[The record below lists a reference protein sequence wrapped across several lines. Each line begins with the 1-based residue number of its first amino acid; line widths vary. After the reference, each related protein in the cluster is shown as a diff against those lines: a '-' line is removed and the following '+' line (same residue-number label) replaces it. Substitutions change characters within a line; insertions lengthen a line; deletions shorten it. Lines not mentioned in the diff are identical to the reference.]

1 MGSTIAYKNWKE
13 HAIRYI
19 KWVFLGI
26 ITGIVVGVFAAV
38 FAKCLA
44 YATAFREAHPYTFL
58 MLPLGGVL
66 IVTAYKVA
74 NMEEDRGTDNVIAAL
89 QEDIIIPFRL
99 SFLIFI
105 STVITIFCGGSVG
118 REGAALQIG
127 SSLGNTVSR
136 VLRFKP
142 EDRKVLIM
150 SGMSAAFSALFH
162 TPMAATFFS
171 MEVSSVGIL
180 RYAAMVPCILAA
192 ITAYEI
198 SGYFGVEGEHFVTEA
213 AMDVSMQLSF
223 RVLLLAGG
231 CALISMFFCVML
243 QMAEKTAHKYIHDR
257 YVRVLIGSVILIA
270 LNLMVGTDDYQGT
283 GMHVI
288 QRAVEGEA
296 DVWAFLFKLIFTVV
310 TISAGFKGGEIVPS
324 FFIGA
329 TFGCVVAG
337 MMGMPL
343 TLGASIGMVCVFCG
357 VTNCPIASLLISI
370 ELFGTANMLYFLM
383 AIATSYALSG
393 YVSLYHT
400 QVILFAKNEEKM
412 IERKAGHIWKEK

>member
-1 MGSTIAYKNWKE
+1 MAREIVYKGGKE
-13 HAIRYI
+13 HAIPYV

-26 ITGIVVGVFAAV
+26 ITGIVVGVFAAI
-38 FAKCLA
+38 FAKCLE

-58 MLPLGGVL
+58 SLPLGGII
-66 IVTAYKVA
+66 IVAIYKFA
-74 NMEEDRGTDNVIAAL
+74 KMENDRGTDNVIAAL

-150 SGMSAAFSALFH
+150 SGMAAAFSALFH
-162 TPMAATFFS
+162 TPMAATFFA
-171 MEVSSVGIL
+171 MEVSSVGML
-180 RYAAMVPCILAA
+180 RYAALVPCILASV
-192 ITAYEI
+192 TAFEI
-198 SGYFGVEGEHFVTEA
+198 ADFFGVEGEHFATEA
-213 AMDVSMQLSF
+213 AMGTSLQLSIK
-223 RVLLLAGG
+223 VLVIAMC
-231 CALISMFFCVML
+231 CALLSMFFCAML
-243 QMAEKTAHKYIHDR
+243 QMVEKLMHKYFSNR
-257 YVRVLIGSVILIA
+257 YVRILIGSAILIV
-270 LNLMVGTDDYQGT
+270 LNLVIGTDDYQGT

-288 QRAVEGEA
+288 QRAVEGDA
-296 DVWAFLFKLIFTVV
+296 QVWAFLLKLIFTVV
-310 TISAGFKGGEIVPS
+310 TIAAGFKGGEIVPS

-329 TFGCVVAG
+329 TFGCVIAE

-357 VTNCPIASLLISI
+357 VTNCPIASLLIAI
-370 ELFGTANMLYFLM
+370 ELFGTANILYFLM

-400 QVILFAKNEEKM
+400 QVILFAKHEEKM
-412 IERKAGHIWKEK
+412 IERKVGHIWKDK